1 MDTLF
6 AVMPYVAVAYISYRI
21 GAFVKGIEVI
31 QNLARNPQKTVEML
45 EELKKIQDAETIE
58 ELNKLEE
65 AKEADGKEML
75 IERVG
80 DQLYAYAKDTGQFLG
95 QGPNFDAVAD
105 VVSKRF
111 PGQNFFG
118 TISADD
124 PAKELVK

>member
-6 AVMPYVAVAYISYRI
+6 DVMPYIAVAYISYRI

-45 EELKKIQDAETIE
+45 EELKKIQDAKTIE

-111 PGQNFFG
+111 PGQKFFG

>member
-6 AVMPYVAVAYISYRI
+6 AVIPYVAVAFISYRV
-21 GAFVKGIEVI
+21 GAFMKGIEMI

-45 EELKKIQDAETIE
+45 EELKRIQDAESIE
-58 ELNKLEE
+58 ELTAQEGN
-65 AKEADGKEML
+65 EML

-80 DQLYAYAKDTGQFLG
+80 DQLYAYAKETGQFLG
-95 QGPNFDAVAD
+95 QGPNFDAVAET
-105 VVSKRF
+105 VGKRF
-111 PGQNFFG
+111 PGQKFFG

>member
-1 MDTLF
+1 METLF
-6 AVMPYVAVAYISYRI
+6 ELLPYVAVAFISYRV
-21 GAFVKGIEVI
+21 GGFVKGIEMI
-31 QNLARNPQKTVEML
+31 QNLAKNPQRTVEML
-45 EELKKIQDAETIE
+45 EELKRIHEAESME